1 MVFTPNKTL
10 PRHQQRVWLALR
22 KLFHLP
28 KNPLMPIHPQ
38 PLHQL
43 WLELQLLILRS
54 VYGYMQ
60 PPPSRTSIYAP
71 QSGYRSGWSIPP
83 PRAHL
88 GQYIYPEYAP
98 PVPIHQVLSA
108 ARVSSHSRPPAA
120 VLPMSPP
127 EASQTQTSTTMTSPS
142 WTRQWLQ
149 SQSQMGHHSPHVYQ
163 LHPYYPPSMHHQLPN
178 YARYLPRLYHAPH
191 FGTLPLYPL
200 TVCAPCC
207 PYPSPPSHRASLPS
221 PRHYSLMCVS
231 SWCSVSSAAGS
242 SVCFYFADLH
252 KKNNCQDYY
261 DSDRS
266 PLHFDRVYHDIQD
279 TECFLAWNMQAYFSH
294 ENFHLSIVYVLPGW
308 GPLIYTVSPNAN
320 IINLTYGSCSVFL
333 VSLD

>member
-83 PRAHL
+83 LRAHL

-163 LHPYYPPSMHHQLPN
+163 LHPYYPPFMHHQLPN

-221 PRHYSLMCVS
+221 PRHYSHSCVYPHD
-231 SWCSVSSAAGS
+231 AP
-242 SVCFYFADLH
+242 
-252 KKNNCQDYY
+252 
-261 DSDRS
+261 S
-266 PLHFDRVYHDIQD
+266 PLQQD
-279 TECFLAWNMQAYFSH
+279 LLYVFTLRTYTKKIIVRTITTAIEALFT
-294 ENFHLSIVYVLPGW
+294 SIRF
-308 GPLIYTVSPNAN
+308 TM
-320 IINLTYGSCSVFL
+320 TYRTQKAF
-333 VSLD
+333 